1 MSRSLIVRFVLAGLV
16 PLLAASALLFVQQK
30 SAARTQAEQN
40 AHNRAATVAG
50 DLGREFQTW
59 RTELL
64 VASNNPVLRQWFEQP
79 GQTNALRGEM
89 NRALLQLST
98 LNPDLIDEACF
109 IAASGLELGREV
121 NGVTAPVSELSPDE
135 STNQFFGATFPLAG
149 GQVHQ
154 NVPYVSTD
162 SKRWVISNSTPIIVA
177 GRKVA
182 LLHFESNLDAIRTRL
197 TADSGKGTALRVV
210 DSRTATTIADGR
222 STQPILG
229 QALAKSSAKPLPSSW
244 QHASVAIPAPFG
256 DDNHWQVEVAVA
268 PAAAINASLL
278 LRLAGLVALVC
289 AALVF
294 LARRSARAIVTP
306 LRRIATVADA
316 LASGDRDSRVTV
328 TGRDEIAQVGAAF
341 NTMVDGLARQD
352 AQIATAQ
359 AEREQHL
366 TEQVEHERI
375 AEQRLRERAQSAIDE
390 TAHSVSAELQ
400 QLSTQVD
407 VVRQGAATIDER
419 VSATVE
425 VINGVT
431 EHARTADRVV
441 AELQASLREVDG
453 MTRLIANVADQTKL
467 LALNATIEAAR
478 AGDAGRGFTVVADEV
493 KELAMETGRS
503 TEQIT
508 TTINTLNTHSKA
520 VAVAIAAMSSGIT
533 DVGDASGVLR
543 HVAEQQFSVVAALD
557 AQVGETRER
566 VESMSSV
573 TTQLERRRHRALPGR
588 GTGET
593 HPGRADAHD
602 DDGGSERGRSA
613 VPRRDCGRPRRAVR
627 HGVVASGR
635 ARPDRPRE
643 HRRLRNR
650 VRRR

>member
-1 MSRSLIVRFVLAGLV
+1 M
-16 PLLAASALLFVQQK
+16 
-30 SAARTQAEQN
+30 
-40 AHNRAATVAG
+40 
-50 DLGREFQTW
+50 
-59 RTELL
+59 
-64 VASNNPVLRQWFEQP
+64 
-79 GQTNALRGEM
+79 
-89 NRALLQLST
+89 
-98 LNPDLIDEACF
+98 
-109 IAASGLELGREV
+109 
-121 NGVTAPVSELSPDE
+121 
-135 STNQFFGATFPLAG
+135 
-149 GQVHQ
+149 
-154 NVPYVSTD
+154 
-162 SKRWVISNSTPIIVA
+162 
-177 GRKVA
+177 
-182 LLHFESNLDAIRTRL
+182 
-197 TADSGKGTALRVV
+197 
-210 DSRTATTIADGR
+210 
-222 STQPILG
+222 
-229 QALAKSSAKPLPSSW
+229 
-244 QHASVAIPAPFG
+244 
-256 DDNHWQVEVAVA
+256 
-268 PAAAINASLL
+268 
-278 LRLAGLVALVC
+278 
-289 AALVF
+289 
-294 LARRSARAIVTP
+294 
-306 LRRIATVADA
+306 RRIATVADA
-316 LASGDRDSRVTV
+316 LANGDRDSRVTV
-328 TGRDEIAQVGAAF
+328 TGRGEIAQVGAAF

-366 TEQVEHERI
+366 TERVEHERI

-573 TTQLERRRHRALPGR
+573 TTQLERRRHQRYPVEGPAKLTLDGRTLTATTVDLSQSGLRCHVETAGVHVGQSGTASLHLDGHDVTVHVNIVDSGTESGVGEVGMSLDGTSDGAL
-588 GTGET
+588 
-593 HPGRADAHD
+593 
-602 DDGGSERGRSA
+602 A
-613 VPRRDCGRPRRAVR
+613 VI
-627 HGVVASGR
+627 
-635 ARPDRPRE
+635 
-643 HRRLRNR
+643 RNFLSR
-650 VRRR
+650 QP

>member
-1 MSRSLIVRFVLAGLV
+1 M
-16 PLLAASALLFVQQK
+16 
-30 SAARTQAEQN
+30 
-40 AHNRAATVAG
+40 
-50 DLGREFQTW
+50 
-59 RTELL
+59 
-64 VASNNPVLRQWFEQP
+64 
-79 GQTNALRGEM
+79 
-89 NRALLQLST
+89 
-98 LNPDLIDEACF
+98 
-109 IAASGLELGREV
+109 
-121 NGVTAPVSELSPDE
+121 
-135 STNQFFGATFPLAG
+135 
-149 GQVHQ
+149 
-154 NVPYVSTD
+154 
-162 SKRWVISNSTPIIVA
+162 
-177 GRKVA
+177 
-182 LLHFESNLDAIRTRL
+182 
-197 TADSGKGTALRVV
+197 
-210 DSRTATTIADGR
+210 
-222 STQPILG
+222 
-229 QALAKSSAKPLPSSW
+229 
-244 QHASVAIPAPFG
+244 
-256 DDNHWQVEVAVA
+256 
-268 PAAAINASLL
+268 
-278 LRLAGLVALVC
+278 C

-306 LRRIATVADA
+306 MRRIATVADA
-316 LASGDRDSRVTV
+316 LANGDRDSRVTV

-366 TEQVEHERI
+366 TERVEHERI

-573 TTQLERRRHRALPGR
+573 TTQLERRRHQRYPVEGPAKLTLDGRTLTATTVDLSQGGLRCHVETAGIHVGQSGTASLHLDGHDVTVHVNVVDAGTESGVGEVGMSLDGTPDGRPGRDPQLPQPPALVPRVWPGR
-588 GTGET
+588 GRVSADEHHVERAGAVDALDPVEFDVAGGARATDPGERGER
-593 HPGRADAHD
+593 PGRVDPRDRVGNIGEHLFGPHD
-602 DDGGSERGRSA
+602 DEQVVRHQAERAPPLAGTGVEHDRAGLGDGERAGG
-613 VPRRDCGRPRRAVR
+613 DRAVG
-627 HGVVASGR
+627 GVQLGR
-635 ARPDRPRE
+635 GERLAQDVDAR
-643 HRRLRNR
+643 
-650 VRRR
+650 